1 MMRLFPTR
9 EGSPKKHSRTARV
22 DAYNDA
28 MINQTELNKLEALAA
43 GDMTAMAWRNMR
55 AAAVAEPV
63 VAGATFFIVSG
74 RVSES
79 SLWAWA
85 IAALAVFM
93 LRIFFVVRRSFDDEA
108 IQRSQKWARLF
119 KVDALF
125 SSCIWASAGVVFT
138 PQLDPVHHGFLF
150 VVICGV
156 AGGGVP
162 SNSIDR
168 FALWSPLMV
177 LLPSSFAA
185 IAVQT
190 EVMVVLGALG
200 IVFTGY
206 LVVIGLQ
213 SHRSTWDAAITRYE
227 KDSLARRM
235 NEALLEAE
243 RANQAKSR
251 FLANMSHELRT
262 PLNSILGF
270 SELMKDK
277 HVVTGG
283 IEKYAEYAEHI
294 HVSGAHLLDLIND
307 VLDLAKT
314 EAGKL
319 ELDETDVR
327 IAVLISECVEQM
339 RPVGQQRGTV
349 IRWDGADH
357 ADLWLKA
364 DARKLRQVILNIL
377 SNAVKFTEAGT
388 IDVSIAVDR
397 VALVIGIEDTG
408 IGMSAAE
415 VGVATEPFV
424 QATQNWAR
432 DHGGTGLGLA
442 LSREFVQLHGGSLTL
457 QSEQGR
463 GTKVMIAFPLDRVA
477 RPDARPMPAVAALAT
492 NG

>member
-1 MMRLFPTR
+1 LL
-9 EGSPKKHSRTARV
+9 SAN
-22 DAYNDA
+22 ACNNA
-28 MINQTELNKLEALAA
+28 MINQTELKKLEVLAA

-55 AAAVAEPV
+55 AAAIAEPIV
-63 VAGATFFIVSG
+63 VGATFYIVSG
-74 RVSES
+74 RVGAL
-79 SLWAWA
+79 SLWSWT
-85 IAALAVFM
+85 IFALVFFLIRIILV
-93 LRIFFVVRRSFDDEA
+93 LRRNFEDEA
-108 IQRSQKWARLF
+108 SQRSQKWARIF
-119 KVDALF
+119 KVDAVF

-168 FALWSPLMV
+168 FALWSPLIV
-177 LLPSSFAA
+177 LLPASVAA

-200 IVFTGY
+200 IVFTWY

-283 IEKYAEYAEHI
+283 IDQYAEYAAHI

-307 VLDLAKT
+307 ILDLAKT

-327 IAVLISECVEQM
+327 ITVLISECVEQM
-339 RPVGQQRGTV
+339 KPVGRQRGTD
-349 IRWDGADH
+349 IRWDSSEF
-357 ADLWLKA
+357 ADLRLMS
-364 DARKLRQVILNIL
+364 DPRKLRQVFLNIL
-377 SNAVKFTEAGT
+377 SNAAKFTEGGS
-388 IDVSIAVDR
+388 IDVRLDLNASFLNIE
-397 VALVIGIEDTG
+397 IEDSG
-408 IGMSAAE
+408 IGMSAADLA
-415 VGVATEPFV
+415 VAAEPFV

-442 LSREFVQLHGGSLTL
+442 LSREFVQLHGGNLALESK
-457 QSEQGR
+457 QGE
-463 GTKVMIAFPLDRVA
+463 GTKVTISLPRDRVVEPA
-477 RPDARPMPAVAALAT
+477 RPQSSAIAALAA
-492 NG
+492 GG

>member
-1 MMRLFPTR
+1 MGYL
-9 EGSPKKHSRTARV
+9 RV
-22 DAYNDA
+22 
-28 MINQTELNKLEALAA
+28 
-43 GDMTAMAWRNMR
+43 
-55 AAAVAEPV
+55 
-63 VAGATFFIVSG
+63 
-74 RVSES
+74 
-79 SLWAWA
+79 A
-85 IAALAVFM
+85 IFL
-93 LRIFFVVRRSFDDEA
+93 LRIFFVVRRSFEDEA
-108 IQRSQKWARLF
+108 SQRSRKWARVF
-119 KVDALF
+119 KVDAIF
-125 SSCIWASAGVVFT
+125 SSCIWASAGVIFT

-168 FALWSPLMV
+168 FALWSPVIV
-177 LLPSSFAA
+177 LVPSSIAA

-206 LVVIGLQ
+206 LVVVGLQ

-235 NEALLEAE
+235 NDALLEAE

-283 IEKYAEYAEHI
+283 IDKYAEYAEHI

-339 RPVGQQRGTV
+339 RPVGRQRGTE
-349 IRWDGADH
+349 IRWDGMKYADVR
-357 ADLWLKA
+357 LRS
-364 DARKLRQVILNIL
+364 DARKLRQVVLNIL
-377 SNAVKFTEAGT
+377 SNAVKFTEAGYVDVN
-388 IDVSIAVDR
+388 IDIDQAT
-397 VALVIGIEDTG
+397 LVIGIEDTG
-408 IGMSAAE
+408 IGMSAADLA
-415 VGVATEPFV
+415 VATEPFV

-442 LSREFVQLHGGSLTL
+442 LSREFVQLHGGHLAL

-463 GTKVMIAFPLDRVA
+463 GTKVMISFPRDRVVEPEA
-477 RPDARPMPAVAALAT
+477 RPLPVAAALAT